1 MNEYVFSILIFF
13 ELVIFLTA
21 VFMHMVKKNIDFVI
35 LYAAQSM
42 AVVGIIF
49 IFSLLKGLPGL
60 TLSALLTLA
69 VKGIVAPIFF
79 MRLIK
84 KNKLKFATSTYLN
97 LPLTLFVIMLL
108 IVIAK
113 LTFVSQIVTVLSPD
127 RPSFLFLSLSSLLIS
142 LFLIINRKS
151 VISQI
156 IGTLSL
162 ENAIVSFA
170 SFVGLEHSF
179 VLELGI
185 TFDLV
190 AWIVIASVFIT
201 MIQKHFGT
209 LDITVM
215 KNLKE

>member
-1 MNEYVFSILIFF
+1 MNEYVFSILIFC
-13 ELVIFLTA
+13 ELVIFLAA
-21 VFMHMVKKNIDFVI
+21 VFMHLVKKNADFII
-35 LYAAQSM
+35 LYAVQSV
-42 AVVGIIF
+42 AVVCIIF
-49 IFSLLKGLPGL
+49 LFSLVKGLPGL
-60 TLSALLTLA
+60 TLSALLTLL
-69 VKGIVAPIFF
+69 VKGILAPMFF
-79 MRLIK
+79 FRLISR
-84 KNKLKFATSTYLN
+84 NKLKFAASTYLN
-97 LPLTLFVIMLL
+97 LPLTFFVVMIL

-113 LTFVSQIVTVLSPD
+113 LTFVSQVASVLSPE
-127 RPSFLFLSLSSLLIS
+127 RPSFLFLSLGTIFIS
-142 LFLIINRKS
+142 LFMIINRKS
-151 VISQI
+151 AISQI

-170 SFVGLEHSF
+170 SFIGLEHSF

-190 AWIVIASVFIT
+190 AWIIIASVFIS